1 MLFIAFTFALFQAL
15 MPLIGYF
22 AGQLF
27 VDFISVFVPYIA
39 LLLLLSTTLL
49 TGCDIPDVDF
59 YERSYEV
66 SAAGGEMI
74 IPVNSTGLDEVGIKY
89 YGSNNKDWC
98 EVVEIIDHYD
108 MTRAL
113 AEWDSGIKIS
123 FTPN

>member
-1 MLFIAFTFALFQAL
+1 MKRLF
-15 MPLIGYF
+15 
-22 AGQLF
+22 
-27 VDFISVFVPYIA
+27 A

-49 TGCDIPDVDF
+49 TGCDIPEVEF

-66 SAAGGEMI
+66 SATGGEMI

-123 FTPN
+123 FTPNNTGKRRVVRIVATSFGAEDRVIIRQPAL

>member
-1 MLFIAFTFALFQAL
+1 MKRLF
-15 MPLIGYF
+15 
-22 AGQLF
+22 
-27 VDFISVFVPYIA
+27 A

-49 TGCDIPDVDF
+49 TGCDIPEVEF

-113 AEWDSGIKIS
+113 AEWNSGIKIKFEPNNSGKRRSVRIVATS
-123 FTPN
+123 FGAEDRVVIKQPSL

>member
-1 MLFIAFTFALFQAL
+1 MKRLF
-15 MPLIGYF
+15 
-22 AGQLF
+22 
-27 VDFISVFVPYIA
+27 A

-49 TGCDIPDVDF
+49 TGCDIPDVEF

-66 SAAGGEMI
+66 PATGGEMI

-98 EVVEIIDHYD
+98 EVIEIIDRYD

-113 AEWDSGIKIS
+113 AEWNSGIKIK
-123 FTPN
+123 FTPNNTGKRRSVRIVATSFGAEDRVVIRQPAL

>member
-1 MLFIAFTFALFQAL
+1 MKRLLAFC
-15 MPLIGYF
+15 I
-22 AGQLF
+22 
-27 VDFISVFVPYIA
+27 
-39 LLLLLSTTLL
+39 LLSTITF
-49 TGCDIPDVDF
+49 TGCDVPDVDF

-74 IPVNSTGLDEVGIKY
+74 IPVNSTGLDQVAIKY

-98 EVVEIIDHYD
+98 EIVEIIDNYD

-123 FTPN
+123 FTPNNSGKRRVVRIIATSFGAEDRVKIEQPAL

>member
-1 MLFIAFTFALFQAL
+1 MKRLF
-15 MPLIGYF
+15 
-22 AGQLF
+22 
-27 VDFISVFVPYIA
+27 A

-49 TGCDIPDVDF
+49 TGCDIPDVEF

-66 SAAGGEMI
+66 PATGGEMI

-98 EVVEIIDHYD
+98 EVVEIIDRYD

-113 AEWDSGIKIS
+113 AEWDSGIKIK
-123 FTPN
+123 FTPNNSGKRRTVRIVATSFGAEDRVIIRQPAL

>member
-1 MLFIAFTFALFQAL
+1 MKRLF
-15 MPLIGYF
+15 
-22 AGQLF
+22 
-27 VDFISVFVPYIA
+27 A

-49 TGCDIPDVDF
+49 TGCDIPEVEF

-66 SAAGGEMI
+66 PATGGEMI

-98 EVVEIIDHYD
+98 EVVEIIDRYD

-113 AEWDSGIKIS
+113 AEWDSGIKIKFEPNNSGKRRVVRIVATS
-123 FTPN
+123 FGAEDRVIIRQPAL

>member
-1 MLFIAFTFALFQAL
+1 MKRLF
-15 MPLIGYF
+15 
-22 AGQLF
+22 
-27 VDFISVFVPYIA
+27 A

-49 TGCDIPDVDF
+49 TGCDIPDVEF
-59 YERSYEV
+59 YERNYEV
-66 SAAGGEMI
+66 SATGGEMI

-113 AEWDSGIKIS
+113 AEWDSGIKIK
-123 FTPN
+123 FTPNNSGKRRTVRIVATSFGAEDRVIIRQSAL

>member
-1 MLFIAFTFALFQAL
+1 MKRLF
-15 MPLIGYF
+15 
-22 AGQLF
+22 
-27 VDFISVFVPYIA
+27 A

-49 TGCDIPDVDF
+49 TGCDIPEVDF

-89 YGSNNKDWC
+89 YDNNNKDWC

-113 AEWDSGIKIS
+113 AEWDSGIKIKFEPNNSGKRRSVRIVATS
-123 FTPN
+123 FGAEDRVVIKQPSL

>member
-1 MLFIAFTFALFQAL
+1 MKRLF
-15 MPLIGYF
+15 
-22 AGQLF
+22 
-27 VDFISVFVPYIA
+27 A

-49 TGCDIPDVDF
+49 TGCDIPEVDF

-113 AEWDSGIKIS
+113 AEWDSGIKIKFEPNNSGKRRSVRIVATS
-123 FTPN
+123 FGAEDRVIIRQPAL

>member
-1 MLFIAFTFALFQAL
+1 MKRLF
-15 MPLIGYF
+15 
-22 AGQLF
+22 
-27 VDFISVFVPYIA
+27 A

-49 TGCDIPDVDF
+49 TGCDIPEVDF

-66 SAAGGEMI
+66 SAAGGEII

-113 AEWDSGIKIS
+113 AEWDSGIKIKFEPNNSGKRRVVRIVATS
-123 FTPN
+123 FGAEDRVIIRQPAL

>member
-1 MLFIAFTFALFQAL
+1 MKRLF
-15 MPLIGYF
+15 
-22 AGQLF
+22 
-27 VDFISVFVPYIA
+27 A
-39 LLLLLSTTLL
+39 LLLLLSTAML

-98 EVVEIIDHYD
+98 EVVEIIDHFD

-113 AEWDSGIKIS
+113 AEWDSGIKIKFEPNNSGKRRVVRIVATS
-123 FTPN
+123 FGAEDRVVIRQPAL

>member
-1 MLFIAFTFALFQAL
+1 MKRLF
-15 MPLIGYF
+15 
-22 AGQLF
+22 
-27 VDFISVFVPYIA
+27 A

-49 TGCDIPDVDF
+49 TGCDIPEVDF

-66 SAAGGEMI
+66 AATGGEMI

-113 AEWDSGIKIS
+113 AEWDSGIKIK
-123 FTPN
+123 FTPNNSGKRRTVRIVATSFGAEDRVIIRQPAL

>member
-1 MLFIAFTFALFQAL
+1 MKRLF
-15 MPLIGYF
+15 
-22 AGQLF
+22 
-27 VDFISVFVPYIA
+27 A

-49 TGCDIPDVDF
+49 TGCDIPEVDF

-113 AEWDSGIKIS
+113 AEWDSGIKIKFEPNNSGKRRSVRIVATS
-123 FTPN
+123 FGAEDRVIIRQPAI

>member
-1 MLFIAFTFALFQAL
+1 MKRLF
-15 MPLIGYF
+15 
-22 AGQLF
+22 
-27 VDFISVFVPYIA
+27 A

-49 TGCDIPDVDF
+49 TGCDIPDVEF

-113 AEWDSGIKIS
+113 AEWDSGIKIKFEPNNSGERRLVRIVAIS
-123 FTPN
+123 FGAEDRVIIRQPAL

>member
-1 MLFIAFTFALFQAL
+1 MKRLF
-15 MPLIGYF
+15 
-22 AGQLF
+22 
-27 VDFISVFVPYIA
+27 A

-49 TGCDIPDVDF
+49 TGCDIPEVDF

-66 SAAGGEMI
+66 SATGGEMI

-113 AEWDSGIKIS
+113 AEWNSGIKIK
-123 FTPN
+123 FTPNNSGKRRSVRIVATSFGAEDRAIIKQPSL

>member
-1 MLFIAFTFALFQAL
+1 MKRLF
-15 MPLIGYF
+15 
-22 AGQLF
+22 
-27 VDFISVFVPYIA
+27 A

-49 TGCDIPDVDF
+49 TGCDIPEVEF

-113 AEWDSGIKIS
+113 AEWNSGIKIKFEPNNSGKRRSVRIVATS
-123 FTPN
+123 FGAEDRAIIKQPSL

>member
-1 MLFIAFTFALFQAL
+1 MKRLF
-15 MPLIGYF
+15 
-22 AGQLF
+22 
-27 VDFISVFVPYIA
+27 A

-49 TGCDIPDVDF
+49 TGCDIPEVDF

-123 FTPN
+123 FTPNHTGKRRVVRIVATSFGAEDRVIIRQPAL

>member
-1 MLFIAFTFALFQAL
+1 MKRLF
-15 MPLIGYF
+15 
-22 AGQLF
+22 
-27 VDFISVFVPYIA
+27 A

-49 TGCDIPDVDF
+49 TGCDIPDVEF

-66 SAAGGEMI
+66 SATGGEMI

-98 EVVEIIDHYD
+98 EVVEIIDRYD

-113 AEWDSGIKIS
+113 AEWDSGIKIK
-123 FTPN
+123 FTPNNSGKRRTVRIVATSFGAEDRVIIRQPAL

>member
-1 MLFIAFTFALFQAL
+1 MKRLF
-15 MPLIGYF
+15 
-22 AGQLF
+22 
-27 VDFISVFVPYIA
+27 A

-49 TGCDIPDVDF
+49 TGCDIPEVDF

-113 AEWDSGIKIS
+113 AEWDSGIKIK
-123 FTPN
+123 FTPNNTGKRRSVRIVATSFGTEDRVIIRQPAL

>member
-1 MLFIAFTFALFQAL
+1 MKRLF
-15 MPLIGYF
+15 
-22 AGQLF
+22 
-27 VDFISVFVPYIA
+27 A

-49 TGCDIPDVDF
+49 TGCDIPEVDF

-113 AEWDSGIKIS
+113 AEWDSGIKIK
-123 FTPN
+123 FTPNNTGKRRSVRIVATSFGAEDRVIIRQPAL

>member
-1 MLFIAFTFALFQAL
+1 MKRLF
-15 MPLIGYF
+15 
-22 AGQLF
+22 
-27 VDFISVFVPYIA
+27 A

-49 TGCDIPDVDF
+49 TGCDIPEVDF

-108 MTRAL
+108 MTRTL
-113 AEWDSGIKIS
+113 AEWDSGIKIK
-123 FTPN
+123 FTPNNSGKRRTVRIVATSFGAEDRVIIKQPSL